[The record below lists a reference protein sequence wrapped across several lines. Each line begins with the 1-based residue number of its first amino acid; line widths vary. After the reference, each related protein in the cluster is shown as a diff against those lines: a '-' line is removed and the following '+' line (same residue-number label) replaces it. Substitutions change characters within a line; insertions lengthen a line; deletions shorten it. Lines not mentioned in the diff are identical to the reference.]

1 MAAGCDSHHSRE
13 VNGRVTLGRRHH
25 LVHRAGSEGLPA
37 VAAALEALPS
47 EAAATRSR
55 VSPPS
60 PPVPGSGARA
70 QCSMKGLT
78 RMIAL

>member
-37 VAAALEALPS
+37 VAAVIEAITASHIYPS
-47 EAAATRSR
+47 EAT
-55 VSPPS
+55 
-60 PPVPGSGARA
+60 GE
-70 QCSMKGLT
+70 
-78 RMIAL
+78 